1 MLRRVAA
8 LRPPLEKCTRRVR
21 HERATQWQDADGMRG
36 IDSTLVSARVI
47 GEEMYEPAAAVLDA
61 TEVEKAATDTGAV
74 LP

>member
-1 MLRRVAA
+1 
-8 LRPPLEKCTRRVR
+8 
-21 HERATQWQDADGMRG
+21 MRG